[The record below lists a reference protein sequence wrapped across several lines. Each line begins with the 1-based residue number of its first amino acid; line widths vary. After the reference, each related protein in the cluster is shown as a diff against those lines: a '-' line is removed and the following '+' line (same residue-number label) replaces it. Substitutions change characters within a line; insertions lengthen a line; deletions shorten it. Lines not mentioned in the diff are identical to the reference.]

1 MRIVFGWNHFRIKSF
16 DPIELGLTQ
25 QTDANL
31 KIEVRQHYFHFF
43 WIPFFSLGKKW
54 AIRKNNELYEMP
66 VVLKSTI
73 RNRDDI
79 KIRTPWYTYAGLL
92 LLALVGFGFM
102 INEQVEKFQW
112 NRYQKNEF
120 AAEYDR
126 NIGLFRKPSPDD
138 YYLLTA
144 VNGYSQKYAKVTML
158 NKQQIELSYITNPQA
173 NAYEPIKIA
182 GLFTTYANE
191 MRSIT
196 LDRGDSAK
204 LFCKNFDNLN
214 DFSGVS
220 LTDKNGETY
229 RVKKIFRLD
238 GPILKDGG
246 YSSYMGSQE
255 LTMEIANEGY
265 ETEITKIEAV
275 EGSINWL
282 VDELPY
288 SLPAGKEFLLRGRG
302 DFKKPYKVKFTCST
316 ADGREIQYL
325 LEGVNFEKQFVRL

>member
-1 MRIVFGWNHFRIKSF
+1 MRIVFGWNHFRLKSF
-16 DPIELGLTQ
+16 DPVELGLTQ
-25 QTDANL
+25 QTDPNL
-31 KIEVRQHYFHFF
+31 KIEVRQHYFHLF

-66 VVLKSTI
+66 GVLKSTI
-73 RNRDDI
+73 RSRDDI
-79 KIRTPWYTYAGLL
+79 KVRTPWYTYAGPL
-92 LLALVGFGFM
+92 LLAVIGLGF
-102 INEQVEKFQW
+102 IVNEQVEKFQW
-112 NRYQKNEF
+112 NQYQKKEF
-120 AAEYDR
+120 TAEYDR

-158 NKQQIELSYITNPQA
+158 NKQQIELSYIANPGA
-173 NAYEPIKIA
+173 NAYEPVKIA
-182 GLFTTYANE
+182 GLFTTYADE
-191 MRSIT
+191 LQSVT

-204 LFCKNFDNLN
+204 LFCKNFDDRNALA
-214 DFSGVS
+214 GIE
-220 LTDKNGETY
+220 LTANGGETY

-246 YSSYMGSQE
+246 FASYMGSQE

-265 ETEITKIEAV
+265 DTEIRKVEPV

-282 VDELPY
+282 VDELPH
-288 SLPAGKEFLLRGRG
+288 SLPANKEFLLRGRG
-302 DFKKPYKVKFTCST
+302 DFKKPYKVKFTCTT

-325 LEGVNFEKQFVRL
+325 LEGVNFEKQFIRL